1 MYISYLDEGWKE
13 KSSRSS
19 SQPAV
24 HPAATSMVPQ
34 PSQPRAHRYFNFGTG
49 LVSQCSLHSCTSSE
63 LSCTVPGGA
72 GGESSAASYTT
83 SLSTD
88 TLYWDPSCEVCNRMV
103 STSFYFSQLKSLLF
117 YIQHLTELCNT
128 KKNLKLSHECGF
140 KSCILSMLG
149 SFMKQEYVFHCFL

>member
-1 MYISYLDEGWKE
+1 M
-13 KSSRSS
+13 
-19 SQPAV
+19 A
-24 HPAATSMVPQ
+24 PQ

-88 TLYWDPSCEVCNRMV
+88 TLYWDPPCEVCNRMV
-103 STSFYFSQLKSLLF
+103 RTLFYFSQLKSLIF
-117 YIQHLTELCNT
+117 YIWHLTEFCNT
-128 KKNLKLSHECGF
+128 KKNLYYLMNVVQVLYPIQVGF
-140 KSCILSMLG
+140 FYEASVCLPLFLT
-149 SFMKQEYVFHCFL
+149 FMCNLYLVYFPYRPKYRIFR

>member
-1 MYISYLDEGWKE
+1 MYVSYLDEGWKE

-24 HPAATSMVPQ
+24 HPAATSTVPQ

-63 LSCTVPGGA
+63 LSCTMPGGA

-88 TLYWDPSCEVCNRMV
+88 TLYWDPPCEVCDRMV
-103 STSFYFSQLKSLLF
+103 ITSFYFSQLKSLIF
-117 YIQHLTELCNT
+117 YKRHLTELCNT
-128 KKNLKLSHECGF
+128 RKNLN
-140 KSCILSMLG
+140 
-149 SFMKQEYVFHCFL
+149 FLVNVV